1 MNNLVN
7 EIKGLIETL
16 GNDINFG
23 IVFINEQHSLMDE
36 QEKLLNEEFDSFSIV
51 KIPAT
56 GLSLEEQK
64 EIVVEAG
71 KISNIDVERNIDITF
86 VFASPVPFL
95 LKELSVE
102 SRQDGN
108 FFMDCLYEVKVFHND
123 NREKKELPNGKIIFT
138 VAKEGWQLV

>member
-1 MNNLVN
+1 MNKVAM
-7 EIKGLIETL
+7 EVKGLIEKL

-23 IVFINEQHSLMDE
+23 IVFLNEQHSLMSE

-56 GLSLEEQK
+56 GLSLEQQK
-64 EIVVEAG
+64 EVVFEAG
-71 KISNIDVERNIDITF
+71 KIEKIDLERNVDITF

-108 FFMDCLYEVKVFHND
+108 FFMDCLYDVKVFHND
-123 NREKKELPNGKIIFT
+123 KREKKELPNGKIIFT